1 MVIDTYDISKIVR
14 YKSQQDN
21 QITNTQSTM
30 YVNDK
35 LNEIQ
40 RNIIIVQKK
49 PNWAEDILVSIFM
62 S

>member
-49 PNWAEDILVSIFM
+49 PN
-62 S
+62 